1 MSGTPEP
8 ATAAAPPH
16 PQLQRVLETPAAQ
29 PSSTARKP
37 TSLSVVEVC
46 ILLCNLELGK
56 YETGFRAVPVS
67 GAILATM
74 NDQGLREVGV
84 EMGVH
89 RTALLH
95 HITNFTAEGVPP
107 ELLVSRPFE
116 LWTCELAL
124 FLRCPE
130 DSLCPD

>member
-1 MSGTPEP
+1 M
-8 ATAAAPPH
+8 
-16 PQLQRVLETPAAQ
+16 LEFGVWNVE
-29 PSSTARKP
+29 RLN
-37 TSLSVVEVC
+37 SLSTEPVP
-46 ILLCNLELGK
+46 
-56 YETGFRAVPVS
+56 VPVS

-74 NDQGLREVGV
+74 NDEGLREVGV
-84 EMGVH
+84 ETGVH

-107 ELLVSRPFE
+107 ELLVSSPFE